1 MNERCVDASLIV
13 KLALE
18 DETHSAAARHL
29 VRQSVADGI
38 RLIAPPIFTAEI
50 DSVIRRCVCTGR
62 LSQSDA
68 REAYAVLDRAPVQI
82 VTHPEL
88 RGRAREIAGEFNQRT
103 VYDSTYAALAEI
115 QGCEFWTADKAL
127 CDAVRLGLPFVKHLA
142 DYSI

>member
-18 DETHSAAARHL
+18 DEAHSAAARHL

-68 REAYAVLDRAPVQI
+68 REASFY
-82 VTHPEL
+82 
-88 RGRAREIAGEFNQRT
+88 
-103 VYDSTYAALAEI
+103 
-115 QGCEFWTADKAL
+115 
-127 CDAVRLGLPFVKHLA
+127 DAVRLGLPFVKHLA